1 MIDDAF
7 VIDAIKHSH
16 NLHPSNYAFAKH
28 AKPIAEAVAQGL
40 FSTSPLGTQ
49 VPQNSYQRDWRI
61 EDTAHTTF
69 LESDVDMAVHQVL
82 PIAAFKDGLD
92 SLEKNVE
99 AQRRWPDRFILYAG
113 VDPMQGQKAM
123 EELER
128 QVEVLRPVGLK
139 LYPHTWVSGEPQ
151 GWFMDDPEIAY
162 PFFERSQKLGLK
174 IVAIHKAVP
183 MGPVPLQYYHV
194 EDVDRAA
201 LAFPEMVFEI
211 IHSGVAFLE
220 ETAWLLARFHNVYG
234 NLETTST
241 FLVKRPMAFTQA
253 MAGLLAQG
261 GAQVLD
267 KLLWATGSM
276 HPQASL
282 EKFWHEWDFPPDMVE
297 GLGLPSMTK
306 DLKKKVL
313 GENYA
318 RILGLDI
325 PAMKAKLEQDEFGV
339 AKAQTGK
346 ASPYSSVPFAGEAV

>member
-16 NLHPSNYAFAKH
+16 NLHPSNYAYAEH
-28 AKPIAEAVAQGL
+28 AAPIAEAVAKGL
-40 FSTSPLGTQ
+40 YLTSPLGTKI
-49 VPQNSYQRDWRI
+49 PQERYQRDWRI
-61 EDTAHTTF
+61 EDTASTTF

-92 SLEKNVE
+92 SFEKNVE
-99 AQRRWPDRFILYAG
+99 AQRRWPNRFIIYAG

-128 QVEVLRPVGLK
+128 QVEELHPVGLK
-139 LYPHTWVSGEPQ
+139 LYPHTWVSGEPK
-151 GWFMDDPEIAY
+151 GWLMDDPEIAF
-162 PFFERSQKLGLK
+162 PFFERAQKLGLK
-174 IVAIHKAVP
+174 VVAIHKAVP

-201 LAFPEMVFEI
+201 LAFPDLIFEV
-211 IHSGVAFLE
+211 IHTGVAFIE
-220 ETAWLLARFHNVYG
+220 ETAWLLARFPNVYG

-241 FLVKRPMAFTQA
+241 FVGFRPMAFTQA

-261 GAQVLD
+261 GAAVLD
-267 KLLWATGSM
+267 RLLWATGSM

-282 EKFWHEWDFPPDMVE
+282 EKFWHEWDFPLEMQE
-297 GLGLPSMTK
+297 GLGLPSITK
-306 DLKKKVL
+306 DLKKKIL

-318 RILGLDI
+318 RMLGLDI
-325 PAMKAKLEQDEFGV
+325 PAMKEKLDQDEFGI
-339 AKAQTGK
+339 KKKQQGK
-346 ASPYSSVPFAGEAV
+346 APPYSSVEFAREAV

>member
-7 VIDAIKHSH
+7 VIDAVKHSH
-16 NLHPSNYAFAKH
+16 NLDPSNYAFPKH
-28 AKPIAEAVAQGL
+28 AKPIAEAVARGL
-40 FSTSPLGTQ
+40 YLTSPLGSRL
-49 VPQNSYQRDWRI
+49 PQEYYQRNWSI
-61 EDTAHTTF
+61 EDTACTTF

-92 SLEKNVE
+92 SFEKNVE
-99 AQRRWPDRFILYAG
+99 ARRRWPDRFIIYAG
-113 VDPMQGQKAM
+113 VDPMQGQRAM

-128 QVEVLRPVGLK
+128 QVEGLQPVGVK
-139 LYPHTWVSGEPQ
+139 LYPHTWVSGEPE
-151 GWFMDDPEIAY
+151 GWLMDDPEVAF
-162 PFFERSQKLGLK
+162 PFFERAQKLGLK

-201 LAFPEMVFEI
+201 LAFPDLIFEV

-220 ETAWLLARFHNVYG
+220 ETAWLLARFPNVYG

-241 FLVKRPMAFTQA
+241 FLYNRPMAFTQA
-253 MAGLLAQG
+253 MAGLMAQG
-261 GAQVLD
+261 GARVVD
-267 KLLWATGSM
+267 KLLWATGSP

-282 EKFWHEWDFPPDMVE
+282 EKFWHEWDFPPEMVE
-297 GLGLPSMTK
+297 GLGLPPMTK
-306 DLKKKVL
+306 ELKRKVL

-325 PAMKAKLEQDEFGV
+325 AAMKEKLEQDEFGIS
-339 AKAQTGK
+339 KKQKGK
-346 ASPYSSVPFAGEAV
+346 APPYSSVEFAGEAV

>member
-49 VPQNSYQRDWRI
+49 LPQESYQRDWRI

-151 GWFMDDPEIAY
+151 GWLMDDPEIAY

-201 LAFPEMVFEI
+201 LAFPDI
-211 IHSGVAFLE
+211 GLRDHSLRRGVSRGNGLAAGPFPQRLRQPRDHQHVSGQAAHGLHSSHGG
-220 ETAWLLARFHNVYG
+220 TAG
-234 NLETTST
+234 
-241 FLVKRPMAFTQA
+241 
-253 MAGLLAQG
+253 AGRGPSLG
-261 GAQVLD
+261 
-267 KLLWATGSM
+267 
-276 HPQASL
+276 QASL
-282 EKFWHEWDFPPDMVE
+282 GHGVHAPPGQPGE
-297 GLGLPSMTK
+297 
-306 DLKKKVL
+306 VL
-313 GENYA
+313 A
-318 RILGLDI
+318 
-325 PAMKAKLEQDEFGV
+325 
-339 AKAQTGK
+339 
-346 ASPYSSVPFAGEAV
+346 